1 MVLQDWRNMKSIM
14 KNTNLKINFNPGP
27 AALPQSVLQQS
38 ADAVLNYNNTGLSI
52 LGIPHRGKLFTDI
65 IEEAK
70 ALVKELC
77 GLGDDYEVLWL
88 QGGGRLQ
95 FTMVPMNFLGDGET
109 AGYIDSGYWAADA
122 ISYAKYYGNV
132 EILASSK
139 ADNYNHLPEWPAT
152 IDSKQAYLHFTTNNT
167 IYGTQWSQVPK
178 VQVPLIADMS
188 SDILSRQMN
197 YTNCDMFYAVAQKNI
212 GAAGVTMVAIKKD
225 MLQRT
230 KRTLPPMLSYDGHV
244 KANSV
249 LNTSPVFAIYTA
261 LLMLRW
267 TKEKGIAAI
276 EKENNEKAALL
287 YSEIERNSLF
297 DCIVNNAADRS
308 KMNVCFTAKHA
319 EHEKTFISFCEENN
333 VTGIE
338 GHRSVGAFR
347 ASLYNA
353 ISLADVQHLVALM
366 KEFENLNNK

>member
-1 MVLQDWRNMKSIM
+1 
-14 KNTNLKINFNPGP
+14 
-27 AALPQSVLQQS
+27 
-38 ADAVLNYNNTGLSI
+38 
-52 LGIPHRGKLFTDI
+52 
-65 IEEAK
+65 
-70 ALVKELC
+70 
-77 GLGDDYEVLWL
+77 
-88 QGGGRLQ
+88 
-95 FTMVPMNFLGDGET
+95 
-109 AGYIDSGYWAADA
+109 
-122 ISYAKYYGNV
+122 
-132 EILASSK
+132 
-139 ADNYNHLPEWPAT
+139 
-152 IDSKQAYLHFTTNNT
+152 
-167 IYGTQWSQVPK
+167 
-178 VQVPLIADMS
+178 
-188 SDILSRQMN
+188 
-197 YTNCDMFYAVAQKNI
+197 
-212 GAAGVTMVAIKKD
+212 

-230 KRTLPPMLSYDGHV
+230 KRTLPPMLSYDGQV

-267 TKEKGIAAI
+267 TKEKGIASI
-276 EKENNEKAALL
+276 EKENNEKATLL

-319 EHEKTFISFCEENN
+319 EHEKAFISYCEENN

-353 ISLADVQHLVALM
+353 ISLADVQHLVTLM